1 MVLETAI
8 KVSLE
13 VREALKSELKD
24 GETYNELII
33 SMYDRL
39 KDQGWR
45 DISSPNRP

>member
-13 VREALKSELKD
+13 VKDALKSELKD
-24 GETYNELII
+24 RETYNELII

>member
-8 KVSLE
+8 KVSSE
-13 VREALKSELKD
+13 VKEALKSELKD

-33 SMYDRL
+33 SMYNRL

-45 DISSPNRP
+45 DITSPNRR